1 MESELDEKLIK
12 DQHLVLQNNEY
23 SFEFSTIDIGNVF
36 GDMRK
41 NGGELQII
49 IFKIRVL
56 LIMKFLTRGWKK
68 KQNRSQILKFHNWF
82 WYRNQQIFKSF
93 WEYYFKIKVR
103 GRGRSHDI
111 FSCDKTELNN
121 AEKVTSKGVDVT
133 FKSDQES
140 TQMDTPKPS
149 ADTEQD
155 DERKNQFAFDTE
167 SNMLQ
172 HNRKFYWFDW
182 IIEGFFSTD

>member
-68 KQNRSQILKFHNWF
+68 KQNRSQILKFHN
-82 WYRNQQIFKSF
+82 
-93 WEYYFKIKVR
+93 
-103 GRGRSHDI
+103 
-111 FSCDKTELNN
+111 
-121 AEKVTSKGVDVT
+121 
-133 FKSDQES
+133 
-140 TQMDTPKPS
+140 
-149 ADTEQD
+149 
-155 DERKNQFAFDTE
+155 
-167 SNMLQ
+167 
-172 HNRKFYWFDW
+172 
-182 IIEGFFSTD
+182 